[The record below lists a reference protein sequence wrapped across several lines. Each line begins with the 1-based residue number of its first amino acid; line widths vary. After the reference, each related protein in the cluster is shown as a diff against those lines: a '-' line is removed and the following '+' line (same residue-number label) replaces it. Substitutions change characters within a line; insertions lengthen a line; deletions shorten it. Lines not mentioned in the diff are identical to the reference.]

1 MKKLIFTLAL
11 LSGTAF
17 IFAQG
22 VGVGIKAG
30 ANFSNYSS
38 DNYSTSSVTK
48 YHVGAY
54 VNINFSE
61 KWGVTPEV
69 LWSSQGAKV
78 GGYGDFDTDY
88 VTVPIM
94 LRWNPVDLIF
104 IEAGPQFNFLTNAE
118 LEGYP
123 NIEDELKSSTTCV
136 AFGAGVK
143 LPLGFNGGLR
153 YVVGL
158 TDLSDNANA
167 EFKDGTFQIYIGW
180 TIFGSK

>member
-11 LSGTAF
+11 LSVPAF

-30 ANFSNYSS
+30 ANFTNYSS
-38 DNYSTSSVTK
+38 DNVSTSSVTK

-69 LWSSQGAKV
+69 LWSSQGAKIKAV
-78 GGYGDFDTDY
+78 GDFDTDF
-88 VTVPIM
+88 VIVPIM

-118 LEGYP
+118 IA
-123 NIEDELKSSTTCV
+123 NTNVEDELKSSTTCA

-143 LPLGFNGGLR
+143 IPLGFNGGLR

-158 TDLSDNANA
+158 TDLSDNDAV
-167 EFKDGTFQIYIGW
+167 EFKEGTFQVYIGW

>member
-11 LSGTAF
+11 LSGPA
-17 IFAQG
+17 ILFAQG

-30 ANFSNYSS
+30 ANISNYSS
-38 DNYSTSSVTK
+38 DYYSTSSVTK

-69 LWSSQGAKV
+69 LWSSQGAEIEDV
-78 GGYGDFDTDY
+78 GDFNTDF

-94 LRWNPVDLIF
+94 LRWKPVELIF
-104 IEAGPQFNFLTNAE
+104 IEVGPQFNFLTKAE
-118 LEGYP
+118 ID
-123 NIEDELKSSTTCV
+123 NDDVKDQLKSSTTSA
-136 AFGAGVK
+136 AFGAGVS

-153 YVVGL
+153 YIVGL
-158 TDLSDNANA
+158 TDLSDNDAV

-180 TIFGSK
+180 TIFGAK

>member
-11 LSGTAF
+11 LSVPAF

-30 ANFSNYSS
+30 ANFSTYSS
-38 DNYSTSSVTK
+38 DNFSTSSVTK

-69 LWSSQGAKV
+69 LWSSQGTKIKNV
-78 GGYGDFDTDY
+78 GDFDTDY
-88 VTVPIM
+88 VIVPIM

-104 IEAGPQFNFLTNAE
+104 IEAGPQFNFLTNAK

-136 AFGAGVK
+136 AFGAGVN

-158 TDLSDNANA
+158 TDLSEDAGA
-167 EFKDGTFQIYIGW
+167 ELKDGTFQIYIGW
-180 TIFGSK
+180 TLFGAK

>member
-1 MKKLIFTLAL
+1 MKKLIFTFAL
-11 LSGTAF
+11 LSVPAF

-38 DNYSTSSVTK
+38 DDFNTSSVTK

-69 LWSSQGAKV
+69 LWSSQGAEIEGV
-78 GGYGDFDTDY
+78 GDFNTDY

-94 LRWNPVDLIF
+94 LRWKPVELIF

-118 LEGYP
+118 LDNYP

-136 AFGAGVK
+136 AFGAGVN

-153 YVVGL
+153 YVIGM
-158 TDLSDNANA
+158 TDLSEDDDD
-167 EFKDGTFQIYIGW
+167 ELKDRTFQIYVGW
-180 TIFGSK
+180 TILGAK

>member
-1 MKKLIFTLAL
+1 MKKLIFTLML
-11 LSGTAF
+11 LSGPAF
-17 IFAQG
+17 LFAQG

-38 DNYSTSSVTK
+38 DNFSTSSVTK

-69 LWSSQGAKV
+69 LWSSQGAEIE
-78 GGYGDFDTDY
+78 GYGDFDTNY

-94 LRWNPVDLIF
+94 LRWKPVELIF
-104 IEAGPQFNFLTNAE
+104 IEAGPQFNFLTDADLDN
-118 LEGYP
+118 YP
-123 NIEDELKSSTTCV
+123 NVKDELKSSTTCL
-136 AFGAGVK
+136 AFGAGVN

-153 YVVGL
+153 YIVGL
-158 TDLSDNANA
+158 TDLAEDANA
-167 EFKDGTFQIYIGW
+167 ELKDGTFQIYIGW
-180 TIFGSK
+180 TLFGAK